1 MKNFL
6 RESVDWTRINCPL
19 PSSSSGSFPHNIFKR
34 KNPGEDVTRLDLKGL
49 SGPRKSVYHA
59 FLKSNYRKG
68 DLITQKVEAGKGKGG
83 WGRGGVGRGERECR
97 KDRRP
102 EFLSF
107 RSSPFPL
114 NLLNVSA
121 HLTMMA

>member
-83 WGRGGVGRGERECR
+83 WGGGGGEGGEGRESAERTG
-97 KDRRP
+97 DQ
-102 EFLSF
+102 SF
-107 RSSPFPL
+107 SPFVVPL
-114 NLLNVSA
+114 FR
-121 HLTMMA
+121 LTYSTFLRI